1 MNRVLSSVS
10 KMAIVVA
17 PAFFSGMALLLG
29 FLAVQFRISTAKEQ
43 RSKDDKQRRERLAG
57 EWSDVA
63 TAMESEIT
71 LNGQTRSKEF
81 EFRVLAANKVGD
93 GEASNSVIAVL

>member
-1 MNRVLSSVS
+1 MIA
-10 KMAIVVA
+10 K
-17 PAFFSGMALLLG
+17 ALK
-29 FLAVQFRISTAKEQ
+29 VRP
-43 RSKDDKQRRERLAG
+43 AG

-81 EFRVLAANKVGD
+81 KYRVLAANKAGN
-93 GEASNSVIAVL
+93 GEASNSVMAVL